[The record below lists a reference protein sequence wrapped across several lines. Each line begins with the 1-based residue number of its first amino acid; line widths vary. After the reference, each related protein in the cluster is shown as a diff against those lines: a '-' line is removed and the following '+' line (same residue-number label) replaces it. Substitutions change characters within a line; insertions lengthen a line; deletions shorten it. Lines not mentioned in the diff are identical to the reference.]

1 MRQYL
6 HVLRTADFRRL
17 WTGATISTLG
27 DGMTFVALS
36 WLVLS
41 RPGGT
46 AQLGLLGICYMAP
59 VMLGGLAV
67 GPLLDRF
74 DKRTVLIA
82 DSLLRAAAVASIPLT
97 AALDATPTWLPFAVA
112 AIYGLLK
119 MVPLA
124 GFPAAI
130 PQLIDEA
137 DLDPAN
143 ALESLSFSLANVIGP
158 AAAGLLITQI
168 GAANVLLVG
177 SASFLVFAFAAA
189 TVRRPL
195 KPSATAGTVGA
206 AGGAHADA
214 TLSRPRSLSSLA
226 SDRVIVATTI
236 AFMTFNIAEGMLM
249 VTGPWLAKNHLPG
262 GAAALGAL
270 LSAMAAGEIV
280 GAAFAGHHQPRSRVR
295 AIGVIQAA
303 AAVAFLALLATP
315 HQLLIGAGFFAL
327 GLLSAPMTV
336 WAQSLRMRRIPP
348 ALHGRAFATL
358 RTLMQATPPLGS
370 ALVTPLLI
378 RDQLTIAA
386 IAMIIIAGLPS
397 LYLILAATD
406 TVPAPT
412 PDASPLSTRTRQ
424 TSAKPT
430 KDDPARTATD

>member
-1 MRQYL
+1 MGRYL
-6 HVLRTADFRRL
+6 HVLSTPDFRRL
-17 WTGATISTLG
+17 WTGATISMLG

-46 AQLGLLGICYMAP
+46 TQLGLLGICYTAP
-59 VMLGGLAV
+59 VLLGGLAV

-82 DSLLRAAAVASIPLT
+82 DSLLRAVAVASVPLT
-97 AALDATPTWLPFAVA
+97 AALDATPAWLPFTVA
-112 AIYGLLK
+112 AVYGLLK

-130 PQLIDEA
+130 PQLVDET

-143 ALESLSFSLANVIGP
+143 ALESLSFSLANVVGP

-168 GAANVLLVG
+168 GAANVLLID
-177 SASFLVFAFAAA
+177 SATFLLFALATA

-195 KPSATAGTVGA
+195 RPQIAPASADGNTVDTAPS
-206 AGGAHADA
+206 
-214 TLSRPRSLSSLA
+214 RSPSLA
-226 SDRVIVATTI
+226 SLARDRVIVATTI
-236 AFMTFNIAEGMLM
+236 AFMAFNIAEGMLM

-270 LSAMAAGEIV
+270 LSAMAAGEII
-280 GAAFAGHHQPRSRVR
+280 GAAFAGQHQPRRSRVQT
-295 AIGVIQAA
+295 IGVIQAA

-315 HQLLIGAGFFAL
+315 RQLLVGAGFFAI

-348 ALHGRAFATL
+348 ALHGRAFAAL

-370 ALVTPLLI
+370 ALVTPLLAHT
-378 RDQLTIAA
+378 QLVTAS
-386 IAMIIIAGLPS
+386 IAMTLVAGLPA
-397 LYLILAATD
+397 LYLIFAVNDGSSTPTAD
-406 TVPAPT
+406 HAP
-412 PDASPLSTRTRQ
+412 
-424 TSAKPT
+424 KPT
-430 KDDPARTATD
+430 AYDAEER

>member
-1 MRQYL
+1 MRRYV
-6 HVLRTADFRRL
+6 HVLSLTDFRRL
-17 WTGATISTLG
+17 WAGATISTLG

-46 AQLGLLGICYMAP
+46 TQLGLLGICYTAP
-59 VMLGGLAV
+59 VLLGGLGV

-74 DKRTVLIA
+74 DKRTILVV
-82 DSLLRAAAVASIPLT
+82 DSLLRAAAVASVPLT

-112 AIYGLLK
+112 ATYGLLK

-130 PQLIDEA
+130 PQLVDES

-143 ALESLSFSLANVIGP
+143 ALESLSFSLAGVVGP

-168 GAANVLLVG
+168 GAANVLLID
-177 SASFLVFAFAAA
+177 SASFVVFALAAA

-195 KPSATAGTVGA
+195 RPQA
-206 AGGAHADA
+206 AAALTDIDEA
-214 TLSRPRSLSSLA
+214 IARPARPTSLA
-226 SDRVIVATTI
+226 GLARDRVIVATTI
-236 AFMTFNIAEGMLM
+236 AFMAFNVAEGMLM

-280 GAAFAGHHQPRSRVR
+280 GAAFAGQRQPRRSRVQ

-303 AAVAFLALLATP
+303 AALAFLALLATP
-315 HQLLIGAGFFAL
+315 RQLLVGAGFFAI

-358 RTLMQATPPLGS
+358 RTIMQATPPLGA
-370 ALVTPLLI
+370 ALVTPLI
-378 RDQLTIAA
+378 ARGQLATAA
-386 IAMIIIAGLPS
+386 ITMTIIAGLPAVC
-397 LYLILAATD
+397 LILAISDEPPVLTG
-406 TVPAPT
+406 VPLKEGAH
-412 PDASPLSTRTRQ
+412 DAENRR
-424 TSAKPT
+424 
-430 KDDPARTATD
+430 